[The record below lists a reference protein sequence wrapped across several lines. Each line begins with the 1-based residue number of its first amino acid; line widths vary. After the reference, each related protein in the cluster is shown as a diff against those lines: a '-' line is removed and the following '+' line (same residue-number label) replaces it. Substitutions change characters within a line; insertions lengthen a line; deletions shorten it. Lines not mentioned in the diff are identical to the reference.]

1 VRCDR
6 GEQLVCPTVPLRE
19 GRNCEANFGEGLL
32 EQKPQTHSQ
41 RRAHLKRGVARRL
54 RNNATDAERMLWYRL
69 RDKRLSGL
77 KFRRQQPTGPYVVDF
92 YCSEAKL
99 IVELDGSQ
107 HGDGRHPAYDL
118 RRTKWLQYRDYVV
131 VRFWNSDVLNDSDY
145 MLGAFC
151 VKFKETGA
159 EPNDPSPKFASVR
172 FANFDPPS
180 RGGLNGSS
188 RN

>member
-1 VRCDR
+1 
-6 GEQLVCPTVPLRE
+6 
-19 GRNCEANFGEGLL
+19 L

-69 RDKRLSGL
+69 RDKRLSGF

-118 RRTKWLQYRDYVV
+118 QRTKWLQYRDYIV

-145 MLGAFC
+145 MLGC
-151 VKFKETGA
+151 ILREIQRNRGGA
-159 EPNDPSPKFASVR
+159 E
-172 FANFDPPS
+172 
-180 RGGLNGSS
+180 
-188 RN
+188 